1 MSFTQLFC
9 YFAPQFSIHMKFLGI
24 IPARYGSTRLEGKPL
39 ADINGKSMIQ
49 WVYEKVKLE
58 MDVVYVATDDIRIKN
73 AVEKFGGQAVMTSTE
88 HTTGT
93 NRCLEALEI
102 VQNDLGTSFDVVV
115 NIQGDEPMINPEQIK
130 TLIHCFDDDTTEL
143 ATLVIPVTDE
153 EDLNNDSEVFVTFDH
168 NMRAL
173 YFSRAVIP
181 VVHGVDRTEW
191 MNHTTFYKHL
201 GLYAYSSKALSTF
214 AHLPQSSIEKL
225 EKLEQNRWLE
235 NGGAIKI
242 GITEHQS
249 IPVDTIEDLERI
261 RKII

>member
-1 MSFTQLFC
+1 
-9 YFAPQFSIHMKFLGI
+9 MKFLGI

-49 WVYEKVKLE
+49 WVYEKVKME
-58 MDVVYVATDDIRIKN
+58 MDHVYVATDDLRIKD
-73 AVEKFGGQAVMTSTE
+73 AVEKFGGLAVMTSKD

-93 NRCLEALEI
+93 NRCLEALQIIERST
-102 VQNDLGTSFDVVV
+102 NNTYDVVI
-115 NIQGDEPMINPEQIK
+115 NIQGDEPMINPEQIR
-130 TLIHCFDDDTTEL
+130 TLMDCFSDQATEL
-143 ATLVIPVTDE
+143 ATLVIPVTDAT
-153 EDLNNDSEVFVTFDH
+153 DLENESEVFVTFDV

-181 VVHGVDRTEW
+181 VVHGIQKEDW
-191 MNHTTFYKHL
+191 MKHATFYKHL
-201 GLYAYSSKALSTF
+201 GLYAYTTDALAQF
-214 AHLPQSSIEKL
+214 AQLPQSRIEKL

-235 NGGAIKI
+235 NGGSIKI

-249 IPVDTIEDLERI
+249 IPVDTLEDLERI